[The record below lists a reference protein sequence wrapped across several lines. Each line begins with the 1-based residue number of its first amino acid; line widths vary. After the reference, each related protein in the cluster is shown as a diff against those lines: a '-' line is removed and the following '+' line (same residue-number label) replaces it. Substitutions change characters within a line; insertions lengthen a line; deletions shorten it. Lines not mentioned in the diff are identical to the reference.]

1 MHIKKQ
7 LKCIVAI
14 WDLGLGTQTWDSDL
28 GLGLGTRTWN
38 SDLELGLGTRTWDSE
53 LEARDFETETQET
66 VSQEPELLTQDF

>member
-14 WDLGLGTQTWDSDL
+14 WDLGLGT
-28 GLGLGTRTWN
+28 
-38 SDLELGLGTRTWDSE
+38 WDSE

-66 VSQEPELLTQDF
+66 GAQEPELLTQDF